1 MTWRD
6 ARREQP
12 GREVEVLCED
22 HEYDPRE
29 VAGYYADGTWCDSE
43 GHVLRD
49 VRRWREMPR

>member
-6 ARREQP
+6 ASREQP
-12 GREVEVLCED
+12 AREVEVLCED

-49 VRRWREMPR
+49 VRRWRELP